1 MRIIT
6 RAAVLA
12 LWAAPALAQGRVID
26 EGSFLITR
34 NGAPAGREAFRIVRM
49 TGAGGDIF
57 RATAQIA
64 DGDRRITPTLSTDST
79 GTPVSYELAIRDQ
92 SGPVLHLQ
100 ARAVPGRMSVIEQ
113 TPHGESAKEYVVPKR
128 MLLLDQ
134 NVFHQYYFAALA
146 GPGSLQAIRPQGH
159 AQGVVTVERGSAD
172 HVEVAGQQLAAV
184 RYTVS
189 PAGGDRAELWVDSAG
204 RVLRVAIPTRGVV
217 VQREELPR

>member
-1 MRIIT
+1 MARV
-6 RAAVLA
+6 AFLA
-12 LWAAPALAQGRVID
+12 FWATPALAQGRVID

-34 NGAPAGREAFRIVRM
+34 NGTPAGREAFRIVRM
-49 TGAGGDIF
+49 SAAGGDIF

-64 DGDRRITPTLSTDST
+64 DGERRITPTLSTDST

-100 ARAVPGRMSVIEQ
+100 ARSVPGRMSVIEQ

-128 MLLLDQ
+128 MLLLDAG
-134 NVFHQYYFAALA
+134 VYHQYYFAALA
-146 GPGSLQAIRPQGH
+146 GPGPVQAIRPQGH
-159 AQGVVTVERGSAD
+159 AQSQVTVERGTAD
-172 HVEVAGQQLAAV
+172 RVEVAGQQIAAS

-189 PAGGDRAELWVDSAG
+189 ASGGDQAEVWVDATG
-204 RVLRVAIPTRGVV
+204 RLLRVAIPARGIV

>member
-1 MRIIT
+1 MRTIT

-12 LWAAPALAQGRVID
+12 LWAAPAFAQGRVID

-34 NGAPAGREAFRIVRM
+34 NGAAAGREAFRIVRM
-49 TGAGGDIF
+49 SGAGGDIL

-79 GTPVSYELAIRDQ
+79 GTPVSYEVAVRDQ
-92 SGPVLHLQ
+92 TGPVLHLQ
-100 ARAVPGRMSVIEQ
+100 ARSVPGRMSVIEQ

-128 MLLLDQ
+128 LLLLDDD
-134 NVFHQYYFAALA
+134 VFHQYYFAALG
-146 GPGSLQAIRPQGH
+146 GPGAVQAIHPQGH
-159 AQGVVTVERGSAD
+159 GQAQVTVERGAAD
-172 HVEVAGQQLAAV
+172 RVEVAGQQLAAV

-189 PAGGDRAELWVDSAG
+189 ASAGDRAEVWVDSAG
-204 RVLRVAIPTRGVV
+204 RLLRVAIPARGVV